1 VVSGLAAV
9 GDAAAVR
16 GDLLSLCGGWL
27 GLRLLKGKALFRQF
41 SRRDRVSY
49 SPGKASA
56 ATRGY
61 RYGCALLLQ
70 MTVVQRGERLIDV
83 ENFADNL
90 VYAERFQ
97 ARGVLVEISERGFF
111 IRKKIDPARLLIFS
125 LSVQT
130 FQINPGS

>member
-1 VVSGLAAV
+1 
-9 GDAAAVR
+9 
-16 GDLLSLCGGWL
+16 
-27 GLRLLKGKALFRQF
+27 
-41 SRRDRVSY
+41 
-49 SPGKASA
+49 
-56 ATRGY
+56 
-61 RYGCALLLQ
+61 

-90 VYAERFQ
+90 IHAERFQ